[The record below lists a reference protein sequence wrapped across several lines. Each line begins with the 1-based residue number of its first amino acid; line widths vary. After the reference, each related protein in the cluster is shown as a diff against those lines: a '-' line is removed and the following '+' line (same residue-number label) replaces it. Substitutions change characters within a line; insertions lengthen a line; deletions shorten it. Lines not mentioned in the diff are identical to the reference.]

1 MQFFINMTKAN
12 EVISTAPAINKI
24 SVAFKRNT
32 LRVELFDYGT
42 PMGWGYDARTRVFLN
57 GVTLPFGAEQIH
69 QRKRPDW
76 LPSTVTIGEWNHQV
90 NLAIKTITPLK
101 GQQ

>member
-1 MQFFINMTKAN
+1 MQFFINMKKADQ
-12 EVISTAPAINKI
+12 VISTAPAINKI

-42 PMGWGYDARTRVFLN
+42 PMGWGYDVRTRVFLN

-76 LPSTVTIGEWNHQV
+76 LPSAVTIGEWNRQLK
-90 NLAIKTITPLK
+90 LAVQTITP
-101 GQQ
+101 